1 MGDARSFRKT
11 TGRMAAGLLM
21 MDLLIVPVGAG
32 DLALTGKAGDYTVE
46 LTLDKDVPAVGA
58 NAATIRVKDKEGAP
72 VKEAKVLINYYMP
85 PMARMAPMNYKVE
98 AKWKKDAYRAK
109 LKLIMAGPW
118 IIVIRVTVGDKTQSA
133 RFQIDAR

>member
-1 MGDARSFRKT
+1 MGDARSFRKVR
-11 TGRMAAGLLM
+11 GRWAAAVLMAAFQIIPAVAADFG
-21 MDLLIVPVGAG
+21 
-32 DLALTGKAGDYTVE
+32 LTGKAGDYTVE

-118 IIVIRVTVGDKTQSA
+118 IIIIRVTVGDKTQSA
-133 RFQIDAR
+133 RFQIDVR

>member
-1 MGDARSFRKT
+1 M
-11 TGRMAAGLLM
+11 
-21 MDLLIVPVGAG
+21 
-32 DLALTGKAGDYTVE
+32 
-46 LTLDKDVPAVGA
+46 TLDKDVPAKGV
-58 NAATIRVKDKEGAP
+58 NAAVFRIKDKEGAP
-72 VKEAKVLINYYMP
+72 VEEAEVLVNYYMP

-118 IIVIRVTVGDKTQSA
+118 IIIIRVTVGDKTQSA

>member
-1 MGDARSFRKT
+1 MGDARSFRKA

-21 MDLLIVPVGAG
+21 MDLLIVPVGAA
-32 DLALTGKAGDYTVE
+32 DLELTGKAGDYTVE
-46 LTLDKDVPAVGA
+46 MTLDKDVPAVGA
-58 NAATIRVKDKEGAP
+58 NAATIRIKDKDGAP
-72 VKEAKVLINYYMP
+72 VKEAEVLLNFYMP

-118 IIVIRVTVGDKTQSA
+118 IIIIRVTVGDKTQSA